1 MTKASALAALPG
13 PSFPQATGSG
23 PLQLSRRAKA
33 AIIVQFILNEGA
45 DVPLSSLP
53 EALQT
58 QLTQQLGAMRYVD
71 RKTLN
76 AVVQEFADELDSV
89 GLSFPGDIAGA
100 LSALDGKISPQT
112 ARRLRKEAGVRQVG
126 DPWARIA
133 ALDLPTLERLIAS
146 ESIEV
151 AAVMMSK
158 LDVTKAT
165 ALLGRLP
172 GEKARR
178 ITYAVSLTAR
188 VTPEAV
194 DRIGLSLA
202 SQIEAEPPKAFA
214 AAPVDRV
221 GAILNYSDA
230 AIRDD
235 VLTGLEETDQD
246 FADAVRRAIFT
257 FANIPQR
264 LNPVDVPKITRDVE
278 AAVLV
283 TAVAAATTDE
293 TRKAVDF
300 LTENMSKR
308 MATSLREEA
317 AERGKVKAKVGEE
330 AMNAIVAA
338 IRDLVASGEI
348 TLREPDEDEED
359 GD

>member
-1 MTKASALAALPG
+1 M
-13 PSFPQATGSG
+13 
-23 PLQLSRRAKA
+23 
-33 AIIVQFILNEGA
+33 
-45 DVPLSSLP
+45 
-53 EALQT
+53 
-58 QLTQQLGAMRYVD
+58 
-71 RKTLN
+71 
-76 AVVQEFADELDSV
+76 
-89 GLSFPGDIAGA
+89 
-100 LSALDGKISPQT
+100 
-112 ARRLRKEAGVRQVG
+112 
-126 DPWARIA
+126 
-133 ALDLPTLERLIAS
+133 
-146 ESIEV
+146 
-151 AAVMMSK
+151 
-158 LDVTKAT
+158 
-165 ALLGRLP
+165 
-172 GEKARR
+172 
-178 ITYAVSLTAR
+178 
-188 VTPEAV
+188 
-194 DRIGLSLA
+194 
-202 SQIEAEPPKAFA
+202 
-214 AAPVDRV
+214 
-221 GAILNYSDA
+221 GAILNYSNA

-283 TAVAAATTDE
+283 TAIAAAATDE